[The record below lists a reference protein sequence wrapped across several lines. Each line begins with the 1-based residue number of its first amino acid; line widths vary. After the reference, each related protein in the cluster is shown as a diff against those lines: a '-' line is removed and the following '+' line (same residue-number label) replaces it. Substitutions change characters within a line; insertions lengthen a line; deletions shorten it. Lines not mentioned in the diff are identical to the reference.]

1 MPAHSSKEQPNP
13 YSQEEE
19 SSSSAKK
26 IFEDFSVAQVLASA
40 LAAATS
46 VLLSSQIGIIG
57 GVIGVAVGG
66 GVAAIAS
73 QLYKGIL
80 SASAE
85 KIKDKV
91 ATVTSPGDDEL
102 TSLYPSV
109 DETHRMAQQG
119 TTVMGQHSAGAQ
131 GASSLDKTSYQ
142 PRVAGTPIAGSQ
154 AGQQRIASP
163 AVRQKAQAK
172 QEAAL
177 KRKVILVVAGVTIA
191 AVLVFALIVNI
202 VTAGSGI
209 GTKTS
214 SLFVSDTTAAT
225 TTAATSKPAST
236 PAPTTPKSQTAP
248 TSEAASTKAETSAT
262 TKAETSSTTTKA
274 ETSATTSANSSA
286 ASSAAATTS
295 GSGSNGSSGE

>member
-1 MPAHSSKEQPNP
+1 VPAHSPQDQNNP
-13 YSQEEE
+13 YAQEDE
-19 SSSSAKK
+19 STSSAKK

-91 ATVTSPGDDEL
+91 ATVTSPSEDEL

-119 TTVMGQHSAGAQ
+119 TTAMGRHAVGAQ
-131 GASSLDKTSYQ
+131 DASSLDKTSYQ
-142 PRVAGTPIAGSQ
+142 PRVASAGPAAAQ
-154 AGQQRIASP
+154 AGQPRIASA

-172 QEAAL
+172 EDAAL
-177 KRKVILVVAGVTIA
+177 KRKAILVVAGVTIA
-191 AVLVFALIVNI
+191 AVLVFALIVNVI
-202 VTAGSGI
+202 TAGSGI
-209 GTKTS
+209 GTKTAP
-214 SLFVSDTTAAT
+214 LFVSETTVAT

-236 PAPTTPKSQTAP
+236 QAATTPKTQAASS
-248 TSEAASTKAETSAT
+248 SEAATTKAETSAT
-262 TKAETSSTTTKA
+262 TKAETSATTKA
-274 ETSATTSANSSA
+274 ETSATTSATTSA

-295 GSGSNGSSGE
+295 SSNSKESSGE